1 MKSILITGGAGF
13 IGSALVRFLLRE
25 TEYSVVNIDK
35 LSYAGNLKNLGEYQ
49 KHPRH
54 IFIHS
59 DIADV
64 SVLKK
69 IFQQYQPIGVIHLA
83 AESHVDRS
91 IRQPADFFHSNVL
104 CTYLLLEQTLNY
116 YQRVAKN
123 LKNAFRFVYVST
135 DEVFGALKHNQPP
148 FDEHSPIRPNNPYAA
163 SKAAAEQFVRAW
175 HKTYGLP
182 TIIAN
187 ASNNYGEYQHKE
199 KLIPTVIHNALLG
212 KNIPMY
218 GDGKQVRDWIYVED
232 TVCALWQIFQHGTAG
247 ERFVIGAENE
257 IENHTLIEKICGLL
271 DKHRP
276 IANNAHLSGSLK
288 MYNEL
293 IQSTT
298 DRINHDRRYAINP
311 MKLKQTLN
319 WQAKMPFEKGLE
331 KTVLHYINLHNHQHI
346 AIESPL

>member
-25 TEYSVVNIDK
+25 TDYTVVNIDK
-35 LSYAGNLKNLGEYQ
+35 LTYAGSLNNLGEYA

-64 SVLKK
+64 GVLQK

-83 AESHVDRS
+83 AESHVDKS
-91 IRQPADFFHSNVL
+91 IVKPADFFHSNVL
-104 CTYLLLEQTLNY
+104 GTYLLLDQTLNY
-116 YQRVAKN
+116 YQRLPEN

-135 DEVFGALKHNQPP
+135 DEVFGALKPDEPP
-148 FDEHSPIRPNNPYAA
+148 FDEHSPICPNNPYAA
-163 SKAAAEQFVRAW
+163 SKAAAEQFVTTW

-182 TIIAN
+182 TIIAHS
-187 ASNNYGEYQHKE
+187 SNNYGEYQHAE
-199 KLIPTVIHNALLG
+199 KLIPTVIRNALLG

-218 GDGKQVRDWIYVED
+218 GDGKQIRDWIYVKD
-232 TVCALWQIFQHGTAG
+232 TVCALWQIFQHGEAG

-257 IENHTLIEKICGLL
+257 IENRLLIEKICDLL
-271 DKHRP
+271 DKHCP
-276 IANNAHLSGSLK
+276 IKNNTNISGRLK
-288 MYNEL
+288 SYKEL
-293 IQSTT
+293 ITSVT

-311 MKLKQTLN
+311 TKLKQTLN
-319 WQAKMPFEKGLE
+319 WQAQTPFEEGIE
-331 KTVLHYINLHNHQHI
+331 KTVLHYLVSS
-346 AIESPL
+346 ELS